1 MFRNYFTVAI
11 RHLSRRKGYSFIN
24 VMSLALGIACCVLI
38 MLYIRDELSYDRY
51 HGKADR
57 IYRVVAE
64 ERQGGGVIRT
74 IRTAEVMTP
83 TARFMRE
90 DFAEVEDM
98 VRLNPPVNAWMVKYG
113 DRGFYERDFY
123 LADSSVFNVFD
134 VPLLAGNPRTALSG
148 RNRVVLSQ
156 SVARKYFGDEDP
168 LGKILD
174 AEGTFH
180 LEVTGVMADLP
191 SNTHLGFDILASFRI
206 HEAFTE
212 QSLDDW
218 GWRKSYSYV
227 LLREGS
233 DPAELEA
240 RLSAFV
246 EKYVGDIYDGET
258 SSLTYRLQPVTDIH
272 LHSRLEREL
281 TPNSDIRYVY
291 LFAAIAVFIILIACI
306 NFMNLATARS
316 AGRAREIGLRK
327 VFGAGRGQVARQF
340 LSESLIM
347 SGLGVC
353 IAVLSVVIGLPW
365 FSLVSGKTI
374 SLGADTAWFILGSA
388 AVTGIVV
395 GLISGSY
402 PALYLSGLAPIDT
415 LKGALSGDAGNV
427 GMRRTLVAGQFVISI
442 ALIICT
448 GVVYDQL
455 DYIRNRNLGMDTER
469 LVAVPLTFTP
479 VIEKARQYRQRVRE
493 SPYVEDATATFIL
506 PFHKNAVITAVVR
519 RLGEGDNAKIEMN
532 QAWTDDMFFD
542 TFGME
547 LAAGRFFDRAYV
559 ADWYGA
565 GGGTIL
571 NEAAVSRLGYGSAE
585 EALDGRFD
593 WVFDE
598 RHGFDEETAEP
609 RSIVGVVKDFHYA
622 SLHEPIEP
630 LVLFPESDGSHVV
643 VKINAN
649 QLSEGLSAI
658 EEAWRDLN
666 PDFAF
671 EYFFVEDTYA
681 RLYEAEQRFGRIFV
695 SFAALAVFIA
705 CLGLVGLSSFT
716 AERRT
721 KEIGVRKV
729 LGASTPNLIGL
740 MSGEFVRLVIVAN
753 VIAWPAAYFA
763 MNRWLDDF
771 AYRVDLDGTT
781 FVLAAALALALALLT
796 VSYQAVRAATADPV
810 ESLRTE

>member
-1 MFRNYFTVAI
+1 MFRSYFTVAI

-24 VMSLALGIACCVLI
+24 VMSLALGIACCLLI
-38 MLYIRDELSYDRY
+38 MLYIRDELSYDRF

-57 IYRVVAE
+57 IYRVISE
-64 ERQGGGVIRT
+64 ERQGGGVVRSIRS
-74 IRTAEVMTP
+74 AEVMTP
-83 TARFMRE
+83 TARFMRQ
-90 DFAEVEDM
+90 DFPEVEDM
-98 VRLNPPVNAWMVKYG
+98 VRFNPPVNAWMVKYG
-113 DRGFYERDFY
+113 DRRFYERDFY

-134 VPLLAGNPRTALSG
+134 VPLLAGNPRNALSG
-148 RNRVVLSQ
+148 NDRVVLSE

-168 LGKILD
+168 MGKILD

-180 LEVTGVMADLP
+180 LEVAGVMADLP
-191 SNTHLGFDILASFRI
+191 PNTHLGFDILASFRI
-206 HEAFTE
+206 QEAFTE

-218 GWRKSYSYV
+218 GWRRSYSYV

-233 DPAELEA
+233 DPAALEA
-240 RLSAFV
+240 RLPAFV
-246 EKYVGDIYDGET
+246 EKYVGDIHDGET

-316 AGRAREIGLRK
+316 AGRAREIGLRR
-327 VFGAGRGQVARQF
+327 VFGAVRGQVTRQF
-340 LSESLIM
+340 LSESLVM
-347 SGLGVC
+347 SGLAVC
-353 IAVLSVVIGLPW
+353 IALVVVTLGLPW
-365 FSLVSGKTI
+365 FGLVSGKSI
-374 SLGADTAWFILGSA
+374 SLDADTVLFILGA
-388 AVTGIVV
+388 VAVTGIVV
-395 GLISGSY
+395 GLVSGSY

-455 DYIRNRNLGMDTER
+455 DYIRKRNLGMDMER

-479 VIEKARQYRQRVRE
+479 VIEKARMYRQRVRE
-493 SPYVEDATATFIL
+493 SPYIADATATFIL

-519 RLGEGDNAKIEMN
+519 RSGEGDDAKIEMN

-542 TFGME
+542 TFGIE
-547 LAAGRFFDRAYV
+547 LTAGRFFDRAYV
-559 ADWYGA
+559 VDWYGA

-585 EALDGRFD
+585 EALDGQFD

-609 RSIVGVVKDFHYA
+609 RSIVGVVRDFHYA
-622 SLHEPIEP
+622 SLHESVEP
-630 LVLFPESDGSHVV
+630 LVLFPESDGNHVV

-649 QLSEGLSAI
+649 QLSEGLAAI
-658 EEAWRDLN
+658 EEAWRDIN

-681 RLYEAEQRFGRIFV
+681 RLYEAERRFGRIFV

-705 CLGLVGLSSFT
+705 CLGLLGLASFA

-729 LGASTPNLIGL
+729 LGASIPNLFGML
-740 MSGEFVRLVIVAN
+740 SSEFVRLVIVAN
-753 VIAWPAAYFA
+753 VLAWPVAFVA
-763 MNRWLDDF
+763 MNAWLDGF
-771 AYRVDLDGTT
+771 AYRVELEWTT
-781 FVLAAALALALALLT
+781 FILAGALALAIALLT
-796 VSYQAVRAATADPV
+796 VSFQAARAATANPV
-810 ESLRTE
+810 ESLRME